1 MAEDTQDKSQKTE
14 EPTQKR
20 LEDSRRKGQVPSSRE
35 VNNWI
40 MILAGTLVVMIFG
53 PAMMRDLRIE
63 LRKFIEKPHAMLLDA
78 VQTRDVVANLFIEVG
93 GILLVPMLI
102 LFGAALA
109 TGLVQNGLV
118 LAPERL
124 KPKLEKISLLG
135 GVKTLFSMRSLTEF
149 AKGVFKISIV
159 GFVATLLMLPEF
171 ASIEQIPA
179 LDLTDMM
186 AYLHRLIGRLLIGV
200 LAIITVI
207 AVLDFFYQKFEHLKQ
222 MRMSRQDIKD
232 EFKQTEGDPVIKQ
245 RLRQI
250 RQDRARKRM
259 MAAVPGASVVI
270 TNPTHFAV
278 ALKYEMDE
286 MTAPILVAKGVDHL
300 AFRIREIA
308 READVPIVENPPLAR
323 ALHAGVKVDDEIPA
337 EHYKAVA
344 EIIGYVLRLKGKM
357 RAR

>member
-1 MAEDTQDKSQKTE
+1 MAEDTQDQSQKSE

-20 LEDSRRKGQVPSSRE
+20 LEDARKKGQLPSSRE

-40 MILAGTLVVMIFG
+40 MILAGTLVVMMLA
-53 PAMMRDLRIE
+53 PTMMRDLRVA
-63 LRKFIEKPHAMLLDA
+63 LVKFIEMPHAMRLDTSQ
-78 VQTRDVVANLFIEVG
+78 VREVVFDLFTDVGF
-93 GILLVPMLI
+93 ILLLPMLI

-109 TGLVQNGLV
+109 TGLIQNGLII
-118 LAPERL
+118 ATDRM
-124 KPKLEKISLLG
+124 KPKLEKISLLK
-135 GVKTLFSMRSLTEF
+135 GVKRLFSMRSLTEF

-171 ASIEQIPA
+171 GRIEQIPGLA
-179 LDLTDMM
+179 LTEVMG
-186 AYLHRLIGRLLIGV
+186 YLHGLIGRLLIGV
-200 LAIITVI
+200 LAIISVI
-207 AVLDFFYQKFEHLKQ
+207 AALDFLYQKFEHLKQ
-222 MRMSRQDIKD
+222 MRMSRQEIKD
-232 EFKQTEGDPVIKQ
+232 ELKQTEGDPIIKQ

-259 MAAVPGASVVI
+259 MAAVPEASVVI

-286 MTAPILVAKGVDHL
+286 MTAPVLVAKGVDHL

-308 READVPIVENPPLAR
+308 REAGVPIVENPPLAQ
-323 ALHAGVKVDDEIPA
+323 ALHAGVEVDGEIPA

-344 EIIGYVLRLKGKM
+344 EIIGYVFRLKGKM
-357 RAR
+357 RAH